1 MIAQVVYLLCAVTAG
16 ACAGL
21 LFRAF
26 RRSRVALLLWAGI
39 CFVGLCLNNAI
50 LFVDRV
56 VYPDADLWMI
66 RTIPALIGVVG
77 LLWGLVW
84 ESS

>member
-1 MIAQVVYLLCAVTAG
+1 MIAQVVYLLCAATAG
-16 ACAGL
+16 ACAWL

-26 RRSRVALLLWAGI
+26 RRSRVALLFWASI

-56 VYPDADLWMI
+56 LYPDGELWAVRMV
-66 RTIPALIGVVG
+66 PALVGVAAMI
-77 LLWGLVW
+77 WGLVW
-84 ESS
+84 EST